1 MSWVVT
7 FLATFAMDICW
18 ALCVA
23 SVKQGS
29 PFEAGGWAVLLFLFG
44 AVGILGYTQDRW
56 LLIPGAAGSFAR
68 TALGVAWAH

>member
-1 MSWVVT
+1 
-7 FLATFAMDICW
+7 
-18 ALCVA
+18 VA